1 MCAQHI
7 TFHSIVDSSS
17 SDMDLKSTKIHPNL
31 HERST
36 YTTKSYAPSLE
47 CGPLQKQLQVLY
59 PPIQVSYSKRFKNSF
74 ISVNR
79 KKRSFESNSCRKLF
93 IIVA

>member
-7 TFHSIVDSSS
+7 TFHSSVDSSS
-17 SDMDLKSTKIHPNL
+17 SDMDLKSTKNHPNL

-47 CGPLQKQLQVLY
+47 CGPLQKQLHVLY
-59 PPIQVSYSKRFKNSF
+59 PPIQVSYR
-74 ISVNR
+74 
-79 KKRSFESNSCRKLF
+79 
-93 IIVA
+93 